1 MSEEMNR
8 RDALGVAAGL
18 TAGLLSTGTPASPDH
33 PRLDPEEGT
42 PLIPLDRPLAEIL
55 GSRHAVHLSE
65 RAKQLSWGD
74 LVRLSSWYVPE
85 PDATAETPP
94 PEPPMHLTE
103 LTLDDLQSIAEAIE
117 HKTGRRYAAGY
128 MLSCCSCL
136 P

>member
-1 MSEEMNR
+1 MSEDMNR
-8 RDALGVAAGL
+8 RDALGLAAGL
-18 TAGLLSTGTPASPDH
+18 TGGLLMTGTPASPAAV
-33 PRLDPEEGT
+33 PLDPEEGT
-42 PLIPLDRPLAEIL
+42 PLIPLDRPLAAIL

-94 PEPPMHLTE
+94 PEPPTHLSA

-117 HKTGRRYAAGY
+117 HKTGRHYAAGY